1 MFSKSTEYALR
12 AVIYIAREGTKD
24 NKLGIAEIADSI
36 DSPRSFTAKILQL
49 LTADN
54 KIISSVRGP
63 HGGFYISEKAKKLPV
78 RSILKAMGDDE
89 MLGQCVLGLKKC
101 SDVKPCPMHMQYK
114 VIKEQLINL
123 FENKT
128 IGELA
133 GEMAD
138 GNSFINNSS
147 SILCK

>member
-78 RSILKAMGDDE
+78 RSILKAIGDDE

-101 SDVKPCPMHMQYK
+101 SDVKPCPMHMKYK

>member
-101 SDVKPCPMHMQYK
+101 SDVKPCPMHMKYK

>member
-12 AVIYIAREGTKD
+12 AVIYIARESTKD
-24 NKLGIAEIADSI
+24 NKLGIAEISESI

-63 HGGFYISEKAKKLPV
+63 NGGFYISEKAKKLPV
-78 RSILKAMGDDE
+78 RSILKAMGEDE
-89 MLGQCVLGLKKC
+89 ILGQCVLGLKKC

-128 IGELA
+128 IGDIA
-133 GEMAD
+133 GEMSD
-138 GNSFINNSS
+138 GNSFINNRS
-147 SILCK
+147 SISCK